1 MYDLRNLRE
10 MLCKE
15 LDEIAD
21 KREMSAGDLD
31 AIQKLTSSIKNTYKI
46 EMAEDGGYSRDG
58 EWEADMRGTYGRGSS
73 YRLWNE
79 VYCYIRS
86 GVLVNLI
93 MKPLV
98 KNMRAQLEDMMRDA
112 DDDKTRDAIRRCMEQ
127 IERA

>member
-58 EWEADMRGTYGRGSS
+58 EWEADMRGTYGRRRDAMGR
-73 YRLWNE
+73 YTRADARE
-79 VYCYIRS
+79 H
-86 GVLVNLI
+86 
-93 MKPLV
+93 
-98 KNMRAQLEDMMRDA
+98 MRAQLDDMMRDA